1 METGM
6 AEQGTTFGRWAV
18 VGVWAIAIVGS
29 AVVVALAYSG
39 TDVWL
44 GDPGP
49 YGAFAALGAVLAA
62 SVLGALALQLASRR
76 PPGFVGRASA
86 SIAGAVLVIALA
98 SLALLPVVLG

>member
-29 AVVVALAYSG
+29 AIVVSLAYSG
-39 TDVWL
+39 TDEWF
-44 GDPGP
+44 GDQGP
-49 YGAFAALGAVLAA
+49 SGAFAALGVVLAA
-62 SVLGALALQLASRR
+62 SVLAALALQLASRR

-86 SIAGAVLVIALA
+86 SVGGALLVVAVA

>member
-18 VGVWAIAIVGS
+18 VGVWAIAVVGS
-29 AVVVALAYSG
+29 AIVVSLAYTG
-39 TDVWL
+39 TEEWFGDV
-44 GDPGP
+44 GAD
-49 YGAFAALGAVLAA
+49 GAFGALGMVLAA

-86 SIAGAVLVIALA
+86 SVAGALLVVAVA
-98 SLALLPVVLG
+98 ALALLPVVLG